1 MDTKKIAQDLIV
13 QGLDSNGLV
22 ILDTETTGLDTD
34 DQIIEIAIIDTSG
47 RTLLNKLV
55 QATKASNEFA
65 LKVHG
70 LTEETLEEHGQP
82 WSTIMPVVNAIL
94 ETRPVGMYN
103 AIFDERMLQ
112 QTCTAHGLSKP
123 VKHQSIDIM
132 ELANR
137 HFHEHLEWDKG
148 QSKFKRLSLAKCCEI
163 AGIKF
168 QGSAHR
174 AIVDCHATL
183 DLLKFIARGEV
194 TEASNKQLES
204 SIEYCNY
211 PTCNC
216 PIDKT
221 TICGRGLPEEK
232 TGNVVIAGD
241 EILASIGHD
250 DEPSPCKDAI
260 VIEFNSRQE
269 MGKALRSG
277 SASFSVFEEPR
288 K

>member
-1 MDTKKIAQDLIV
+1 MDTKKIAQDLLAQDI
-13 QGLDSNGLV
+13 V
-22 ILDTETTGLDTD
+22 ILDTETTGLDCD
-34 DQIIEIAIIDTSG
+34 DQVIEIAIIDTSG
-47 RTLLNKLV
+47 KTLLNKLV

-65 LKVHG
+65 LKVHS

-94 ETRPVGMYN
+94 ETRPVGMFN
-103 AIFDERMLQ
+103 AIFDERMLN
-112 QTCTAHGLSKP
+112 QTCTAHGLSQP
-123 VKHQSIDIM
+123 VKHQTIDIM

-137 HFHEHLEWDKG
+137 HFHEHLEWDQE

-168 QGSAHR
+168 QGEAHR

-183 DLLKFIARGEV
+183 DLLKFIASGEEV
-194 TEASNKQLES
+194 EATNKGE
-204 SIEYCNY
+204 N
-211 PTCNC
+211 
-216 PIDKT
+216 
-221 TICGRGLPEEK
+221 

-241 EILASIGHD
+241 EVLASIDHD
-250 DEPSPCKDAI
+250 DEPSTCKDAI
-260 VIEFNSRQE
+260 VIEFNSPQE

-277 SASFSVFEEPR
+277 VAAFSVFEEPR